1 MKRIFHIGDERHE
14 ALLLPAPGGK
24 KLVVGGVE
32 HRVSLTALGDGE
44 HRLEVD
50 GVPHRV
56 WIATRGD
63 AIHVHLDGRSWT
75 LESVDELAETSAAA
89 HGAADTAEAPMP
101 GTVVRVHASVG
112 DPVTRGQTLVV
123 IESMKMET
131 AIVAWR
137 DGTVAAIHKPLGA
150 TFDRKAPLVS
160 LEPER
165 KA

>member
-14 ALLLPAPGGK
+14 ALLLPARGGK
-24 KLVVGGVE
+24 KLVVGGAE
-32 HRVSLTALGDGE
+32 HRVSLTSLGDGE

-150 TFDRKAPLVS
+150 TFDRNAPLVS